1 MVLPDH
7 PTSRSP
13 LLDHVG
19 LAAGLVDAL
28 GSGDVRDHAPHHNP
42 ALRDLTVGE
51 AVNAMVRNGRGCL
64 TQARALVPRVLP
76 HQPTSQRMSPRV
88 ASKPRH
94 EDALG
99 RALEP
104 RDAAGVTARDRLRAA
119 TAVPRVGRAPRV
131 GQLDRPRFQVE
142 GRDNRDAEPDAPVR
156 HRTRGSCRDQRP
168 DCHPVLRDVRVE
180 PQAGLP
186 VLMTPRRGHH
196 RAAHDGDQLLPAPM
210 APWPITA
217 GTTGLVADAAR

>member
-1 MVLPDH
+1 VLPDH

-13 LLDHVG
+13 LLDHLG
-19 LAAGLVDAL
+19 LVAGLVDAL

-51 AVNAMVRNGRGCL
+51 AVNAMVRNGRGYL

-76 HQPTSQRMSPRV
+76 HQPTSQRMS
-88 ASKPRH
+88 
-94 EDALG
+94 
-99 RALEP
+99 
-104 RDAAGVTARDRLRAA
+104 
-119 TAVPRVGRAPRV
+119 PRV

-186 VLMTPRRGHH
+186 VLMTPRRGHPTF
-196 RAAHDGDQLLPAPM
+196 R
-210 APWPITA
+210 TA
-217 GTTGLVADAAR
+217 SFMFVSTQVD